1 MPSKKPK
8 KFFPL
13 FATGFLTLAFASY
26 LYINV
31 LPYYFSNQ
39 WKPTS
44 DNLNASGTYDTEN
57 QTGEFLGKKVISSDF
72 ASSQSR
78 ILGDSESDDTAE
90 KHIEVDLSKQMV
102 YAFEG
107 DEKVMEFLISS
118 GKWGKT
124 PTGEFTIEY
133 KTTSQKM
140 SGGNKALRT
149 YYYLPNVPYIQFFGN
164 DEIPWGRGFSFHG
177 TYWHD
182 KFGTPQSHGC
192 INMRTEDA
200 KKLFEWT
207 TPEVEGKRT
216 IKASDENKGTKVII
230 YGEAPE

>member
-1 MPSKKPK
+1 MPSKK
-8 KFFPL
+8 L
-13 FATGFLTLAFASY
+13 QGFLTLVFALY
-26 LYINV
+26 LYTNF

-39 WKPTS
+39 WEPTES
-44 DNLNASGTYDTEN
+44 NLNYSGEYDNKNEI
-57 QTGEFLGKKVISSDF
+57 GEFLGKKVVSSDF
-72 ASSQSR
+72 AYLASR
-78 ILGDSESDDTAE
+78 VLGDNESDEEGE
-90 KHIEVDLSKQMV
+90 KRIEVDLSKQMV

-107 DEKVMEFLISS
+107 DEKVMEFLVST

-124 PTGEFTIEY
+124 PTGEFTIGY

-140 SGGNKALRT
+140 SGGSKALRT
-149 YYYLPNVPYIQFFGN
+149 YYYLPNVPYVQFFGN
-164 DEIPWGRGFSFHG
+164 DEIPWSKGFSFHG

-200 KKLFEWT
+200 EKLFEWT
-207 TPEVEGKRT
+207 TPEMGEKRT

>member
-1 MPSKKPK
+1 MPSKKLLGS
-8 KFFPL
+8 F
-13 FATGFLTLAFASY
+13 TLAFALY
-26 LYINV
+26 LYINI
-31 LPYYFSNQ
+31 LPYYFPNQ
-39 WKPTS
+39 WEPTES
-44 DNLNASGTYDTEN
+44 NLNYSGEYDTRN
-57 QTGEFLGKKVISSDF
+57 QIGEFLGEKVISF
-72 ASSQSR
+72 NITSSESQV
-78 ILGDSESDDTAE
+78 LGDSESDSTVE
-90 KHIEVDLSKQMV
+90 KRIEVDLSKQMV

-107 DEKVMEFLISS
+107 DTKVMEFLISS

-124 PTGEFTIEY
+124 PTGEFTIAY

-140 SGGNKALRT
+140 SGGSKALRT

-164 DEIPWGRGFSFHG
+164 KEIPWSRGFSFHG

-207 TPEVEGKRT
+207 TPEMDDKRT
-216 IKASDENKGTKVII
+216 VKTSDENPGTKVII
-230 YGEAPE
+230 YGEAPK